1 MKNSETLPIYSLRS
15 DLASE
20 CTALLGEKI
29 DGIYTEHEKNQL
41 ANIIRTKITTQNAAS
56 LIGKPVGNYVN
67 IECSALF
74 SYTAEQFHAL
84 CALCAKELERLIPKS
99 GSCLFA
105 CLGNR
110 NITSDATG
118 PLAADYFLV
127 TRHLKKENPEI
138 FESLGLRESM
148 CIIPDVLGK
157 TGLES
162 AKIIESVAIREKPD
176 FIVVVDCLASRSIKR
191 LSRTIQLCDT
201 GITPGSGVGNHRLTL
216 DRHTLGIP
224 VFAIGIPTVIDVATI
239 GTDILLGI
247 SEKYSI
253 EIDDSEKNELLHN
266 LLNSGTYNYFVT
278 PKNCD
283 IIASLSSR
291 LIGLS
296 LTKALNPR
304 LSFEDIYELC
314 GKS

>member
-1 MKNSETLPIYSLRS
+1 MKKSEAIPSYFPRS

-20 CTALLGEKI
+20 CAASLERQI
-29 DGIYTEHEKNQL
+29 DGIQTQTEKNDL
-41 ANIIRTKITTQNAAS
+41 ANIIRTKITTKEAAS
-56 LIGKPVGNYVN
+56 LIEKPLGNYVS
-67 IECSALF
+67 IECSPLF
-74 SYTAEQFHAL
+74 SYSAEQFHSL
-84 CALCAKELERLIPKS
+84 CALCATEISRLIPQS
-99 GSCLFA
+99 GSCLVA

-127 TRHLKKENPEI
+127 TRHLKKENPKILEN
-138 FESLGLRESM
+138 LGLRESM

-162 AKIIESVAIREKPD
+162 AKIIASIAEKEKPD
-176 FIVVVDCLASRSIKR
+176 FIVVVDCLASRSIER
-191 LSRTIQLCDT
+191 LSRTIQICDT
-201 GITPGSGVGNHRLTL
+201 GITPGSGVGNHRLSL
-216 DRHTLGIP
+216 NKDTLGIP

-239 GTDILLGI
+239 GTDILCGI

-253 EIDDSEKNELLHN
+253 EIDDNEKNELLHEI
-266 LLNSGTYNYFVT
+266 LNSGTYNYFVT

-296 LTKALNPR
+296 LTKALNPQ

-314 GKS
+314 GKT